1 MTRQRRRV
9 TQREKELLAHVRQA
23 QARKLSLAE
32 YCRTQGLNVQCF
44 YNLRY
49 RLRGRS
55 EASEGGELAER
66 QSGRSLRGG
75 SREPH
80 SASGGCR
87 LSAADEGLGH
97 RVRQSAA
104 ADVVGGIN
112 DGRCQCCALTCAR
125 YGSICIGR
133 R

>member
-55 EASEGGELAER
+55 EARRRVVSSR
-66 QSGRSLRGG
+66 SGSPADRFVAVHVS
-75 SREPH
+75 PTVP
-80 SASGGCR
+80 AAVAACR
-87 LSAADEGLGH
+87 LQMKGWVIECASLPPPTWLAGLMTGDANA
-97 RVRQSAA
+97 VP
-104 ADVVGGIN
+104 
-112 DGRCQCCALTCAR
+112 
-125 YGSICIGR
+125 
-133 R
+133 